1 MDWLAKGVSV
11 LFVMVDTDLLGQCV
25 VVKVQTV
32 FVILL
37 QICPPLPLVGLAASK
52 LGDDL

>member
-1 MDWLAKGVSV
+1 M
-11 LFVMVDTDLLGQCV
+11 MVDTDLLGQCV
-25 VVKVQTV
+25 VVNVQTV

-37 QICPPLPLVGLAASK
+37 QICPPLSLLVGLAASK